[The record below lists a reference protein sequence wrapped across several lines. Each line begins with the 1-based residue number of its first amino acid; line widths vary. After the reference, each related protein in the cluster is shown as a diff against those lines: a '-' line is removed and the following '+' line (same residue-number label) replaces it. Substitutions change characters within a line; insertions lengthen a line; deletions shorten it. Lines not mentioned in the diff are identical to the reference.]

1 MPILTIDQNHYEVS
15 TGITILEA
23 LSLLNIYH
31 DAPCGGMGKCKKCA
45 VVATGSLSP
54 LTEVESELPSGMRLA
69 CIARIE
75 GDVAL
80 TLSDELAAEIET
92 GGLGQSLTP
101 DRGEGYAIACDIGTT
116 TVVCHLERLSD
127 GMRLDSLGEINRQR
141 PYGADVISRISASL
155 KEEFLTAQ
163 HLAIVEEIEEMS
175 LALLQK
181 HLLSPADCRLVTIAG
196 NTTME
201 LLFAG
206 ISPAPLAELPFTS
219 PTLFGYDI
227 PSPFRALSPE
237 RVFLFPCAE
246 SFVGGD
252 ITSAVLAAGFF
263 RKDSPSLLLDI
274 GTNGEMA
281 LGNHNRLTC
290 AAAAAGPAFEG
301 ADISCGM
308 SSLAGAIDTVTFDG
322 KLHFTTIGNAPAKGI
337 CGSGLIDALAVLL
350 EIGAVDETGR
360 LLPPDECEEEAEP
373 YITEGDD
380 GVVFHF
386 YPSDVVITA
395 GDIRKLQLATAAIRA
410 GLETLLDDAELSAA
424 DLDMLYIAGGFG
436 SHIRLSSAVRIGMIP
451 KDLFDK
457 CIFMGNGAGEGASM
471 VARSSH
477 AEEEAQAIHKKF
489 EYLDLSTNP
498 VWQDLYIEYMMFP
511 EE

>member
-1 MPILTIDQNHYEVS
+1 MPILTIGQIHYDIPA
-15 TGITILEA
+15 GITLLEA
-23 LSLLNIYH
+23 LSILNVYH
-31 DAPCGGMGKCKKCA
+31 DAPCGGMGKCKKCT
-45 VVATGSLSP
+45 VSATGALSP
-54 LTEVESELPSGMRLA
+54 KTDAEADLPDGLRLA
-69 CIARIE
+69 CVARIE
-75 GDVAL
+75 GDVTL
-80 TLSDELAAEIET
+80 TLSEELAAEIET
-92 GGLGQSLTP
+92 VGLSQTLTP
-101 DRGEGYAIACDIGTT
+101 DRGDGYAVACDIGTT
-116 TVVCHLERLSD
+116 TVVCHLERLAD
-127 GMRLDSLGEINRQR
+127 GMRLASLGEINRQR
-141 PYGADVISRISASL
+141 PYGADVISRISSSL
-155 KEEFLTAQ
+155 KEESLTAQ
-163 HLAIVEEIEEMS
+163 HQVIVDEIEEMA

-181 HLLSPADCRLVTIAG
+181 HQLSPADCRLVTIAG

-227 PSPFRALSPE
+227 PSPFQTLSPE

-263 RKDSPSLLLDI
+263 RKDTPSLLLDI

-281 LGNHNRLTC
+281 LGNYNRLTC

-308 SSLAGAIDTVTFDG
+308 SSLAGAIDTVSFDG
-322 KLHFTTIGNAPAKGI
+322 ELHFTTIGNAPAKGI

-350 EIGAVDETGR
+350 TIGAVDETGR
-360 LLPPDECEEEAEP
+360 LLPPDECEAEAEP
-373 YITEGDD
+373 YITEEDE

-386 YPSDVVITA
+386 YPTDVVITA

-410 GLETLLDDAELSAA
+410 GLETLLDDAGLFAS
-424 DLDMLYIAGGFG
+424 DLDKLYIAGGFG

-451 KDLFDK
+451 KELHDK
-457 CIFMGNGAGEGASM
+457 CIFMGNGAGEGSSM
-471 VARSSH
+471 VARSSL
-477 AEEEAQAIHKKF
+477 AEEEAQAI
-489 EYLDLSTNP
+489 
-498 VWQDLYIEYMMFP
+498 
-511 EE
+511 

>member
-1 MPILTIDQNHYEVS
+1 MPLLTINQRKYPVS
-15 TGITILEA
+15 SGITILDA
-23 LSLLNIYH
+23 LSSLGIFH
-31 DAPCGGMGKCKKCA
+31 DAPCGGMGKCKKCTVSA
-45 VVATGSLSP
+45 LGALSP
-54 LTEVESELPSGMRLA
+54 VSTAEADLPNGMRLA
-69 CIARIE
+69 CVARIE
-75 GDVAL
+75 GDVTL

-92 GGLGQSLTP
+92 GGLTRMLPP
-101 DRGEGYAIACDIGTT
+101 DRGDGYAIACDIGTT

-127 GMRLDSLGEINRQR
+127 GSRLASLGELNRQR

-155 KEEFLTAQ
+155 KEESFVAQ
-163 HLAIVEEIEEMS
+163 HRAIVEEIEEMS
-175 LALLQK
+175 LSLLRK
-181 HLLSPADCRLVTIAG
+181 HNLSPGDCRLVTIAG

-206 ISPAPLAELPFTS
+206 VSPAPLAELPFTS

-227 PSPFRALSPE
+227 PSPFTTLSPE

-252 ITSAVLAAGFF
+252 ITAAVLAAGFF
-263 RKDSPSLLLDI
+263 CKDTPSLLLDI

-281 LGNHNRLTC
+281 LGNKDRLTC

-308 SSLAGAIDTVTFDG
+308 SSLTGAIDTVSFNG
-322 KLHFTTIGNAPAKGI
+322 KLHFTTIGNAPAIGI

-350 EIGAVDETGR
+350 EMGAVDESGR
-360 LLPPDECEEEAEP
+360 LLPPDECEAEAEP
-373 YITEGDD
+373 YITEEDD

-410 GLETLLDDAELSAA
+410 GLETLLDDAGFSAA
-424 DLDMLYIAGGFG
+424 DLDQLYIAGGFG
-436 SHIRLSSAVRIGMIP
+436 SHIRLSSAVRIGMVP

-477 AEEEAQAIHKKF
+477 AEVETQSIHKKF
-489 EYLDLSTNP
+489 EYLDLSTSP